1 MFNKLRL
8 CGVPTVYIAG
18 KFDRKLNFV
27 VGVET
32 AKLKSTNIIL
42 PATRNDEMHAVMNS
56 TPST

>member
-1 MFNKLRL
+1 M
-8 CGVPTVYIAG
+8 PTVYIAG
-18 KFDRKLNFV
+18 KFDRKLNFA

-32 AKLKSTNIIL
+32 AKLEFTNIIL